1 MKTKRNKKKIQKA
14 GSKTQTIQNTIVK
27 PQRIWRLQLREVEDT
42 FINFLKKN
50 IHQLK
55 GDHSNSFLERV
66 YEYIIS
72 TPFYTNL
79 LFENTSW
86 LRLFNL
92 FTEEVIYINER
103 NEIEPLPYS
112 WMELEV
118 FGFKDL
124 YGENED
130 QKIGEFMEFF
140 FLQNYDLER
149 NPFFIGEEWIF
160 EKLHKFYEYKERKT
174 EWGSIGKSRRLI
186 NQRGGKADVQRM
198 IQLETLRE
206 DLDSVHNFMKTR
218 TSSIP
223 QSIPKSVAINMSRK
237 DLLFKRSENE
247 IKKIKPRLNVKSTI
261 TCKEGTNTYLSPR
274 FNADVEK
281 KETKKKVLKAFDINK
296 YSSISTS
303 SADKFFIRYYNKSN
317 QIAHSQFEYYYL
329 RFLMANDDIGSNVF
343 YFSYN
348 NLLSS
353 NYFLFVK
360 QLLYNAIGRFEILI
374 NDASFFKSIITD
386 MLSNSK
392 NKNEVKSF
400 RKKIEIYLMYRKNL
414 LFKKNIVITKKKWG
428 ELNTKYG
435 VKNKNKKNT
444 ISEINTENINLKK
457 KIDELNNEIQLWK
470 DNIESLINEYL
481 QTKDKVILDQI
492 KVKLFDKKTILEKVK
507 LKATFE
513 NLLELK
519 QKLKF
524 DIKTNNSSSG
534 NYTYASW
541 GMEIDPSSIT
551 GYHVPLFSK
560 KIYEK
565 MFLEIFADLQLN
577 GCQFEFIINT
587 EDNPTINSGVL
598 LPELKNQK
606 TQKIK
611 SFTIK
616 FTNPN
621 ILNQEKMNR
630 GIDKSSPSSNR
641 TAKDTRI
648 LQEVTFEINNDL
660 NEVNFINNVIILLI
674 DKLYKQKLHA
684 FSSNKMNGMVN
695 IGETSIPVSETD
707 VKLQINKVGKEKR
720 KVFKNF
726 DKLIRILLNNQYTIQ
741 EITRFILRFKVMGD
755 KLQGLEARYN
765 CSILNEYS
773 NQRMQFKEKDIYVKH
788 RLMVTK
794 DRPLMAFAQ
803 VENNINFL
811 SQTTLNGEKVVYWNY
826 GDAFSQMKD
835 ISDTDRQLDYLPVIS
850 TFTMNQLFGLNDSKI
865 HLEIKRWRDII
876 NQYFLFYKDQTS
888 THTVVL
894 NPFTGLPKKT
904 KTIPTKPDVTTS
916 QQSSG
921 TVVWRGTLPKTPK
934 KFKFIIPKPTI
945 PVS

>member
-1 MKTKRNKKKIQKA
+1 MKIKRNKKKIQKA
-14 GSKTQTIQNTIVK
+14 GSKIQTIQNTILK
-27 PQRIWRLQLREVEDT
+27 PQKIWRLQLHQVEDS
-42 FINFLKKN
+42 FIDFMKKN
-50 IHQLK
+50 IYELK
-55 GDHSNSFLERV
+55 GDHPNQFLERV
-66 YEYIIS
+66 FEYIVL
-72 TPFYTNL
+72 TPFYTNP
-79 LFENTSW
+79 LFDNTTW

-92 FTEEVIYINER
+92 FTEEIIYINKR
-103 NEIEPLPYS
+103 NELEPLPYS

-130 QKIGEFMEFF
+130 PKIGEFMEFF

-160 EKLHKFYEYKERKT
+160 EKLHTFYEYKERKPK
-174 EWGSIGKSRRLI
+174 WRGDSQKIG
-186 NQRGGKADVQRM
+186 NQKGGKADVQRM

-206 DLDSVHNFMKTR
+206 DLDSVHDFMKTR

-223 QSIPKSVAINMSRK
+223 ESIPKSVSINMSRK
-237 DLLFKRSENE
+237 DLLFRRSENE
-247 IKKIKPRLNVKSTI
+247 IKKIKPRLNVKSNI
-261 TCKEGTNTYLSPR
+261 TCKESKNTYLSSR
-274 FNADVEK
+274 FHAGSEK
-281 KETKKKVLKAFDINK
+281 KETKKKILKTFDINK

-303 SADKFFIRYYNKSN
+303 STDKFFIRYYNKSN

-329 RFLMANDDIGSNVF
+329 KFLMANDDIGSNVF

-400 RKKIEIYLMYRKNL
+400 RKKIEIYLIYRKNL
-414 LFKKNIVITKKKWG
+414 LFKQNIVITKKKWG
-428 ELNTKYG
+428 ELNTKYS

-444 ISEINTENINLKK
+444 ILEINKENSEFQT
-457 KIDELNNEIQLWK
+457 KIRELNDEIQLWK
-470 DNIESLINEYL
+470 DKIEDLKNQYL
-481 QTKDKVILDQI
+481 QTKDTSILDQI
-492 KVKLFDKKTILEKVK
+492 KVKLLDKKIILEKVK
-507 LKATFE
+507 LKVTFE
-513 NLLELK
+513 NLLQLK

-524 DIKTNNSSSG
+524 DIKPNNGSFG
-534 NYTYASW
+534 NYTYTSW

-560 KIYEK
+560 SIYEK

-577 GCQFEFIINT
+577 GCQFQFIINI
-587 EDNPTINSGVL
+587 EDNPVVQPDVL
-598 LPELKNQK
+598 LPELNNKK

-616 FTNPN
+616 FTNPY
-621 ILNQEKMNR
+621 ISQQEMNR
-630 GIDKSSPSSNR
+630 SIDKSSPSSNR

-674 DKLYKQKLHA
+674 DKLYKKKLQA
-684 FSSNKMNGMVN
+684 TSLNKMNGIVN
-695 IGETSIPVSETD
+695 KMETSIPVSKTD
-707 VKLQINKVGKEKR
+707 VELQIKKVKGKEKILE
-720 KVFKNF
+720 NF

-741 EITRFILRFKVMGD
+741 EITRFILRFKIMGD

-765 CSILNEYS
+765 CSILNDYS
-773 NQRMQFKEKDIYVKH
+773 DQRMQFKEKDIYVKH

-850 TFTMNQLFGLNDSKI
+850 TFTMNKLFGLNYSEIDFKI
-865 HLEIKRWRDII
+865 KKWRDII
-876 NQYFLFYKDQTS
+876 NQYFLFYKDQTQTS
-888 THTVVL
+888 TPTVIL
-894 NPFTGLPKKT
+894 HPFTGLPKKT
-904 KTIPTKPDVTTS
+904 KKIHPKPVVTTS

-921 TVVWRGTLPKTPK
+921 TVTWRGTLSKTPK
-934 KFKFIIPKPTI
+934 KFKLIISKPTI